1 MERGLLWLPLLGLF
15 IGLAW
20 AGWNEYRK
28 IEAYRIWGKAFQP
41 VKYDIYAM
49 AGQRDQTLTWG
60 RPTRQGPTDIQTVDL
75 AQVQAVE
82 LYGGDRPLPKTATL
96 PRGCTI
102 CLRLTLTPERS
113 HDIPFTDL
121 ALAQQWLDHLSA
133 PTEVPDASFTAEEM
147 EAIED

>member
-28 IEAYRIWGKAFQP
+28 IEAYRVWGKTFDP

-60 RPTRQGPTDIQTVDL
+60 RPTRQGPIDQQTVALDT
-75 AQVQAVE
+75 VQAID
-82 LYGGDRPLPKTATL
+82 LYGGDRPVPKDAEL

-102 CLRLTLTPERS
+102 CLRLTVAPEIEPEALAKPS
-113 HDIPFTDL
+113 PSQYYDIPFTDL
-121 ALAQQWLDHLSA
+121 ALAQQWLEQLAGSTPA
-133 PTEVPDASFTAEEM
+133 
-147 EAIED
+147 